1 MTVTPTLMRARQAP
15 GGDSRGRCLIL
26 VTEARQK
33 NGEPDRA
40 FRAEPGHEKLTEAC
54 AAGKFG
60 EVPTFD
66 RKPHF
71 PDRKEKTMKREDLI
85 NRLAA
90 RRLLPA
96 GSKAKPTCG
105 VCFMQPNVKK

>member
-60 EVPTFD
+60 EV
-66 RKPHF
+66 
-71 PDRKEKTMKREDLI
+71 LI

>member
-40 FRAEPGHEKLTEAC
+40 FRAEMAH
-54 AAGKFG
+54 
-60 EVPTFD
+60 
-66 RKPHF
+66 
-71 PDRKEKTMKREDLI
+71 
-85 NRLAA
+85 
-90 RRLLPA
+90 
-96 GSKAKPTCG
+96 
-105 VCFMQPNVKK
+105 